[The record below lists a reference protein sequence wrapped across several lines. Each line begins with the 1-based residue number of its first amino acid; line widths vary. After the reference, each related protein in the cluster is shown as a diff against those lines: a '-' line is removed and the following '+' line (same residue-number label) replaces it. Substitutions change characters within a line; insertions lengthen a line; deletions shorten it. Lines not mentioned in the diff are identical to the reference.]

1 VTWVANT
8 TLNVTNLGAGVVTFA
23 AGAGVTVTN
32 TAQTLSQYQ
41 SAQLIRTGS
50 NAWTVVPTSGIA
62 SSPGLTL
69 VKSQVIGTT
78 VSSVNVTSAFNT
90 TYDNYK
96 IVISGGLGSTTNVMG
111 LKLGATATGY
121 YSGAVFTGFGAAS
134 ASARINNN
142 ASSWL
147 YISFFTGSSI
157 SFNVELTN
165 PFLAKNTLLN
175 FWYNDVR
182 AGGEGGAGSGFLNDS
197 TSYTDFTITP
207 GAGTLTGGTIY
218 VYGYNK

>member
-1 VTWVANT
+1 MA
-8 TLNVTNLGAGVVTFA
+8 
-23 AGAGVTVTN
+23 TVTPN
-32 TAQTLSQYQ
+32 YS
-41 SAQLIRTGS
+41 
-50 NAWTVVPTSGIA
+50 WPVPTSTDLVKDGATAIEA
-62 SSPGLTL
+62 LGDAIDATVFGLGDPGLVL

-78 VSSVNVTSAFNT
+78 VSSVNVTSAFST

-96 IVISGGLGSTTNVMG
+96 IVIAGGLGSTTNVMG
-111 LKLGATATGY
+111 LKLGAATTGY
-121 YSGAVFTGFGAAS
+121 YSGAVFTAFGSAA

-142 ASSWL
+142 AASWL

-207 GAGTLTGGTIY
+207 ASGTLTGGTIY
-218 VYGYNK
+218 VYGYVK